1 MVRNRTKIKLIFY
14 PRSCLH
20 RLCSTHDQGLHRQFS
35 THAHYPRSV
44 LVSLP
49 TVSSQY
55 PPTIS
60 SGFSTHGQF
69 SVVPTHNQFRLLY
82 PRSALSTHRQS
93 VPVSLPTVSSE
104 FSQCLYEGKGEY
116 VNYLCRSQFSNAST
130 YMY

>member
-1 MVRNRTKIKLIFY
+1 MSSPLMLY
-14 PRSCLH
+14 PRS
-20 RLCSTHDQGLHRQFS
+20 RSTPPIL
-35 THAHYPRSV
+35 YPRSLPTSV

-93 VPVSLPTVSSE
+93 VPVSLPTVSSQYPPTISSG
-104 FSQCLYEGKGEY
+104 FSTHG
-116 VNYLCRSQFSNAST
+116 QF
-130 YMY
+130 